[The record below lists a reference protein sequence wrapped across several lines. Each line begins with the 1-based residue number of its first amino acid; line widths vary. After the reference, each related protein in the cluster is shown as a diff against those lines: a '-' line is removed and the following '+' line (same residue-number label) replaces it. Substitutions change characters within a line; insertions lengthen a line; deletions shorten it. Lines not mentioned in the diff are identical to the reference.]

1 LILYTAIIFQ
11 HRTEFTMLPRACL
24 IFNPVSGQGDAERD
38 RTLLT
43 DQLTPHFDLTVYDTT
58 PDVSARDLAQQAKT
72 EDYRTI
78 IASGGDGTVSQVAG
92 ELINTKIPLG
102 IVPRGTA
109 NAFAAAFD
117 IPNDP
122 VAACEVIC
130 AGFTKAVDVG
140 SREGQPIVLL
150 AGVGF
155 EADVVEGANRAT
167 KDQFGALAY
176 WFSGVQ
182 QLRTL
187 DPFEVE
193 LETDERVIT
202 VTAIAVTVAN
212 VAPSTSIFAQ
222 GPAELVADDGLLD
235 VTIIAPLNWTGAIA
249 ASQHLLQTAIQ
260 NRPAE
265 RDDIG
270 YFRTRRITI
279 TTDPPQN
286 VVIDGELSG
295 TTPITIDCIPNGL
308 TLILPTEKAP
318 AQAENLSGLPDLT
331 ITPKTDEPTDEHDS
345 RSD

>member
-1 LILYTAIIFQ
+1 MSTK
-11 HRTEFTMLPRACL
+11 ACL
-24 IFNPVSGQGDAERD
+24 IFNPASGQGNAERD
-38 RTLLT
+38 RAIITE
-43 DQLTPHFDLTVYDTT
+43 QLDPHFDLTIYSTT
-58 PDVSARDLAQQAKT
+58 PDISARDRVKQAKT
-72 EDYRTI
+72 EGYDLI

-92 ELINTKIPLG
+92 ELINTEIPLG
-102 IVPRGTA
+102 IIPRGTA

-122 VAACEVIC
+122 VAACAVIRE
-130 AGFTKAVDVG
+130 GLTQAVDVG
-140 SREGQPIVLL
+140 RSEGRPVILL

-155 EADVVEGANRAT
+155 EADVVEGADRAA

-187 DPFEVE
+187 DPFQVE
-193 LETDERVIT
+193 LDTEDRVIS

-212 VAPSTSIFAQ
+212 IAPSTSIFAQ
-222 GPAELVADDGLLD
+222 GPAELLPDDGLLD
-235 VTIIAPLNWTGAIA
+235 VTIISPVNWAGAIA

-270 YFRTRRITI
+270 YFRTRRLTI

-318 AQAENLSGLPDLT
+318 AQAENLEGLPDLT
-331 ITPKTDEPTDEHDS
+331 ITPKTDEPTDEHSS